1 MVSEIKQTCIF
12 SKINTIRL
20 HLQRKHIDSAIC
32 WTTQKEV
39 KQFIFFDNFEHS
51 ITYQTWTLSRSRT
64 YLVGEGV
71 ILVGDQQ
78 DGGKKRQISTP
89 VSAFSAIVGVSLKC
103 VL

>member
-1 MVSEIKQTCIF
+1 MNSNRQLPKYHACLLVGLYYTGG
-12 SKINTIRL
+12 
-20 HLQRKHIDSAIC
+20 
-32 WTTQKEV
+32 
-39 KQFIFFDNFEHS
+39 
-51 ITYQTWTLSRSRT
+51 RT

-89 VSAFSAIVGVSLKC
+89 VSAFSAIVGISLKY

>member
-1 MVSEIKQTCIF
+1 MNKYCR
-12 SKINTIRL
+12 KALGWNTFIVFVFV
-20 HLQRKHIDSAIC
+20 HSYWHMA
-32 WTTQKEV
+32 EV
-39 KQFIFFDNFEHS
+39 NKYVKGRPTEMKKCLNSGLYEQGFEA
-51 ITYQTWTLSRSRT
+51 TKTM

-71 ILVGDQQ
+71 ILVGNQQ

>member
-1 MVSEIKQTCIF
+1 MLKYNFDKPSI
-12 SKINTIRL
+12 SKRRRVIQN
-20 HLQRKHIDSAIC
+20 SGG
-32 WTTQKEV
+32 
-39 KQFIFFDNFEHS
+39 
-51 ITYQTWTLSRSRT
+51 RT

>member
-1 MVSEIKQTCIF
+1 MSAF
-12 SKINTIRL
+12 SKCL
-20 HLQRKHIDSAIC
+20 IC
-32 WTTQKEV
+32 DTTGG
-39 KQFIFFDNFEHS
+39 
-51 ITYQTWTLSRSRT
+51 RT

-78 DGGKKRQISTP
+78 DGRKNRQISTP

>member
-1 MVSEIKQTCIF
+1 VNSNRQLPKYHACLLVSLNYTGG
-12 SKINTIRL
+12 
-20 HLQRKHIDSAIC
+20 
-32 WTTQKEV
+32 
-39 KQFIFFDNFEHS
+39 
-51 ITYQTWTLSRSRT
+51 RT

-78 DGGKKRQISTP
+78 IGGKKRQISTP

>member
-1 MVSEIKQTCIF
+1 MSLFCT
-12 SKINTIRL
+12 SRL
-20 HLQRKHIDSAIC
+20 L
-32 WTTQKEV
+32 
-39 KQFIFFDNFEHS
+39 NF
-51 ITYQTWTLSRSRT
+51 LFPDAGGRT

-78 DGGKKRQISTP
+78 DGGRKRQISTL

>member
-1 MVSEIKQTCIF
+1 MIK
-12 SKINTIRL
+12 KKL
-20 HLQRKHIDSAIC
+20 
-32 WTTQKEV
+32 KERG
-39 KQFIFFDNFEHS
+39 FWMNG
-51 ITYQTWTLSRSRT
+51 L
-64 YLVGEGV
+64 